1 MENLLEMI
9 EKVKE
14 EKLSKD
20 LLESYHTSITYLDN
34 LYRMELAP
42 LEKEEALYFQDNK
55 KSLAK
60 GVDEEGIQWEKTLR
74 VRTDIEIKRMWKATP
89 YGQRQIELS
98 HMLKVTPKLLQ
109 SLKTRLYSSY
119 D

>member
-20 LLESYHTSITYLDN
+20 TLEAYHTSVTYLDN

-42 LEKEEALYFQDNK
+42 IEKEEAKYMSFKRD
-55 KSLAK
+55 
-60 GVDEEGIQWEKTLR
+60 DESVAEVKIQ
-74 VRTDIEIKRMWKATP
+74 WKATP
-89 YGQRQIELS
+89 RGQRQIELS
-98 HMLKVTPKLLQ
+98 HMLKITPKLLQ
-109 SLKTRLYSSY
+109 SLKTRLYSIY
-119 D
+119 